1 MSCRGHR
8 PEVASRAVAPVRR
21 QPEAGNSVGQQTDP
35 ELEAWILD
43 QVRAGHSPE
52 AVVAPMLARGW
63 QEQAA
68 IDAVEAVVRK
78 HLEHHAR
85 GSDLPVP
92 VAVPAPVAWNGASVL
107 AAADRE
113 VQVLAHLVH
122 PQVVVFGGLL
132 SGEECDALVE
142 LSRGR
147 LARSSTVNLD
157 TGADEVHAARTSQ
170 GMFLRRGE
178 NALVTRIEA
187 RIAALLEWPVENGEA
202 MQVLRYGVGA
212 EYRPHHDYFDPDRPG
227 AGAILARGGQRVAS
241 VVMYLNTPARG
252 GATTFPDARFEA
264 AAVKGNAV
272 FFSYDRPHPM
282 TGTLH
287 GGAPVLEGEKWVA
300 TKWLRERRYD

>member
-1 MSCRGHR
+1 MQKQ
-8 PEVASRAVAPVRR
+8 A
-21 QPEAGNSVGQQTDP
+21 NP

-52 AVVAPMLARGW
+52 AVVAPMLDQGW

-68 IDAVEAVVRK
+68 IDAVETVVRR
-78 HLEHHAR
+78 HLEEHAR
-85 GSDLPVP
+85 GSGVPVP
-92 VAVPAPVAWNGASVL
+92 VPVPAPVAWNGPSVL
-107 AAADRE
+107 NAGDRE

-132 SGEECDALVE
+132 SHEECDGLVE

-170 GMFLRRGE
+170 GVFLRRGE
-178 NALVTRIEA
+178 NALVARIEA

-212 EYRPHHDYFDPDRPG
+212 EYQPHHDYFDPDRPG
-227 AGAILARGGQRVAS
+227 VGRILARGGQRVAS
-241 VVMYLNTPARG
+241 VVMYLNTPTRG
-252 GATTFPDARFEA
+252 GATTFPDVRFEA

-282 TGTLH
+282 TATLH
-287 GGAPVLEGEKWVA
+287 AGAPVLEGEKWVA
-300 TKWLRERRYD
+300 TKWLRERAHA

>member
-1 MSCRGHR
+1 MQKQ
-8 PEVASRAVAPVRR
+8 A
-21 QPEAGNSVGQQTDP
+21 NP

-52 AVVAPMLARGW
+52 AVVAPMLDQGW

-68 IDAVEAVVRK
+68 IDAVETVVRR
-78 HLEHHAR
+78 HLEEHAR
-85 GSDLPVP
+85 GSGVPVP
-92 VAVPAPVAWNGASVL
+92 VPVPAPVAWNGPSVL
-107 AAADRE
+107 NAGDRE

-132 SGEECDALVE
+132 SHEECDGLVE

-178 NALVTRIEA
+178 NALVARIEA
-187 RIAALLEWPVENGEA
+187 RMAALLDWPVENGEA

-212 EYRPHHDYFDPDRPG
+212 EYQPHHDYFDPDRPG
-227 AGAILARGGQRVAS
+227 VGRILARGGQRVAS
-241 VVMYLNTPARG
+241 VVMYLNTPTRG

-282 TGTLH
+282 TATLH
-287 GGAPVLEGEKWVA
+287 AGAPVLEGEKWVA
-300 TKWLRERRYD
+300 TKWLRERAHA

>member
-1 MSCRGHR
+1 M
-8 PEVASRAVAPVRR
+8 
-21 QPEAGNSVGQQTDP
+21 GQQTDP

>member
-1 MSCRGHR
+1 MSPAG
-8 PEVASRAVAPVRR
+8 ASLALPSCKPA
-21 QPEAGNSVGQQTDP
+21 QSVQGDRVNQQINP
-35 ELEAWILD
+35 ELEAWILE
-43 QVRAGHSPE
+43 QVRAGQRPE
-52 AVVAPMLARGW
+52 AVVAPMLEQGW
-63 QEQAA
+63 QEQVA
-68 IDAVEAVVRK
+68 IDAVETALRR
-78 HLEHHAR
+78 HLEEHAR
-85 GSDLPVP
+85 GSELPVP
-92 VAVPAPVAWNGASVL
+92 VPVPAPVAWNGPSVL
-107 AAADRE
+107 SAGDRE

-132 SGEECDALVE
+132 ADAECDALVD

-178 NALVTRIEA
+178 NALVARIEA

-212 EYRPHHDYFDPDRPG
+212 EYQPHHDYFDPDRPG
-227 AGAILARGGQRVAS
+227 VGAILARGGQRVAS
-241 VVMYLNTPARG
+241 VVMYLNTPVRG
-252 GATTFPDARFEA
+252 GATTFPDAHFEA

-282 TGTLH
+282 TATLH
-287 GGAPVLEGEKWVA
+287 AGAPVLEGEKWVA
-300 TKWLRERRYD
+300 TKWLRERAHA

>member
-1 MSCRGHR
+1 M
-8 PEVASRAVAPVRR
+8 
-21 QPEAGNSVGQQTDP
+21 GQQTDP

-92 VAVPAPVAWNGASVL
+92 VPVPAPVAWNGASVL
-107 AAADRE
+107 AAGDRE

-132 SGEECDALVE
+132 SDEECDALVE